1 MSTPSATTACG
12 LRLEAFRQLG
22 RMRAGSLIITC
33 FGDLLLPRGGRI
45 WLGSLIALLQ
55 PLGLSERLV
64 RTAVYRLVKDEW
76 LATEA
81 SGRRSDYFLT
91 QTGRQ
96 RFEEAAEQIYAPAA
110 PDWDGH
116 WRWVQVVGEMG
127 SGPRE
132 AVRRA
137 LYWQGFGEL
146 GRGSFVHPGADWEQV
161 RLALRSDGLGPWLPA
176 LLPLQATHARMQGSA
191 DDAALVQRAWPL
203 AALAAGYLDFV
214 QRYQPILAECQ
225 WAQSGGGTDATALQ
239 LRLLLLHDYRRLLL
253 RDPQLPAALLPPDW
267 PGQQARSLCQA
278 LYLHLLPASERHLD
292 THLQLADGTLPTA
305 SVRLQ
310 QRFAAAR
317 APL

>member
-1 MSTPSATTACG
+1 
-12 LRLEAFRQLG
+12 
-22 RMRAGSLIITC
+22 MRAGSLIITC

-96 RFEEAAEQIYAPAA
+96 RFDEAAEQIYATAA
-110 PDWDGH
+110 PAWDGH

-225 WAQSGGGTDATALQ
+225 GAHSGGGTDATTDAATDATALQ

-278 LYLHLLPASERHLD
+278 LYLRLLPASERHLD
-292 THLQLADGTLPTA
+292 THLQLADGTLPAA
-305 SVRLQ
+305 SALLQ

-317 APL
+317 SRH